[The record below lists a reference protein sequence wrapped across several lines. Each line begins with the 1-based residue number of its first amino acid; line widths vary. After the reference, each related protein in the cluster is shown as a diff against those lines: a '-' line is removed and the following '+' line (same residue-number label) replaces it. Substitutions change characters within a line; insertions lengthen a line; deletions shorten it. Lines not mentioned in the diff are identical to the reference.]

1 MKTKGRNM
9 IVSSLIL
16 GIISI
21 VLSIFAWAGVWWI
34 AIISLALGILGIIFS
49 SVGQSRYGG
58 RTGTSIGGLVTSII
72 GVVISSGALLLIG
85 SAYAAAI
92 RIAAR

>member
-1 MKTKGRNM
+1 M

-21 VLSIFAWAGVWWI
+21 VFSIFAWTGVWWI
-34 AIISLALGILGIIFS
+34 GIISLALGIFGIIFC

-85 SAYAAAI
+85 YVYAVAI
-92 RIAAR
+92 IRAR

>member
-1 MKTKGRNM
+1 MF
-9 IVSSLIL
+9 VSSLIL

-21 VLSIFAWAGVWWI
+21 VFSVIAWAGVWWI

-58 RTGTSIGGLVTSII
+58 RTGISIAGLVTSII
-72 GVVISSGALLLIG
+72 GVVISAAALLVIV
-85 SAYAAAI
+85 YALAIAAN
-92 RIAAR
+92 IAAR

>member
-1 MKTKGRNM
+1 M

-21 VLSIFAWAGVWWI
+21 VFSIIAWAGVWWI
-34 AIISLALGILGIIFS
+34 AIIRIALGILGIIFS
-49 SVGQSRYGG
+49 SVGQSRYGE

-92 RIAAR
+92 NIAAR

>member
-1 MKTKGRNM
+1 M

-21 VLSIFAWAGVWWI
+21 VLSIFAWTGVWWI
-34 AIISLALGILGIIFS
+34 GIISLAIGILGIIFS

-58 RTGTSIGGLVTSII
+58 WTGTSIAGLVTSVI

-85 SAYAAAI
+85 YVYAVSII
-92 RIAAR
+92 RSR